1 MIREITIGQYYP
13 SQSTL
18 HRLDPRTKL
27 IGTFVF
33 VLGLFLEKNVGILV
47 LSTMFLLVM
56 VRLSQIPLRYIL
68 RGLKPVFVLLLFS
81 VVFNIFF
88 TPGKILV
95 QWGFIKITR
104 EGLTLAAFIAIRLIY
119 LIIGTSFFTLTTTP
133 TRLTDGLESLFG
145 FLNRF
150 HVPVH
155 EIAMMMS
162 IALRFIPILVEEL
175 DKIMKAQSA
184 RGADFESGGLLQRIR
199 SLIPVLIPLFVSAI
213 GRAND
218 LAMAMEAR
226 CYRGGSGRTKLKP
239 LQYSALDRKAF
250 TFLAIYFIIV
260 VCVKV
265 VV

>member
-13 SQSTL
+13 TQSVI
-18 HRLDPRTKL
+18 HRLDPRTKI

-33 VLGLFLEKNVGILV
+33 VVSLFLEKNVGIIG
-47 LSTMFLLVM
+47 LSTLFLLM
-56 VRLSQIPLRYIL
+56 MIKLSRIPIRYIV
-68 RGLKPVFVLLLFS
+68 RGLKPIFILLLFS
-81 VVFNIFF
+81 VIFNIFF
-88 TPGKILV
+88 TPGQILV
-95 QWGFIKITR
+95 KLGFLKVTK
-104 EGLTLAAFIAIRLIY
+104 EGLILAAFIAIRLVY

-184 RGADFESGGLLQRIR
+184 RCADFESGGLMQRIK
-199 SLIPVLIPLFVSAI
+199 SLIPVLVPLFVSAI

-226 CYRGGSGRTKLKP
+226 CYRGGSGRTKMKP
-239 LQYSALDRKAF
+239 LEYTALDTKAF

-265 VV
+265 VM

>member
-13 SQSTL
+13 GKSLL
-18 HRLDPRTKL
+18 HRLDPRTKI

-33 VLGLFLEKNVGILV
+33 VVGLFLEKNVAILA
-47 LSTMFLLVM
+47 LSTLFLLLL
-56 VRLSQIPLRYIL
+56 VRLSHIPIRYIL
-68 RGLKPVFVLLLFS
+68 RGLKPIFLLLLFS
-81 VVFNIFF
+81 VVFNLFF
-88 TPGKILV
+88 TPGTPIVRL
-95 QWGFIKITR
+95 GFLKITK
-104 EGLTLAAFIAIRLIY
+104 EGLTLAAFLTVRLVY

-133 TRLTDGLESLFG
+133 TRLTDGLENLFG
-145 FLNRF
+145 FLNRVK
-150 HVPVH
+150 VPVH

-184 RGADFESGGLLQRIR
+184 RCADFESGGLIRKIR
-199 SLIPVLIPLFVSAI
+199 SLIPILVPLFVSAI

-226 CYRGGSGRTKLKP
+226 CYRGGAGRTKMKP
-239 LQYSALDRKAF
+239 LQYTNEDRYAF

-260 VCVKV
+260 VCAKV
-265 VV
+265 VI